1 MTGNVREESKIAS
14 TVEGFEGFDIIPIGK
29 RPPNPAELL
38 EGDRF
43 GDLLD
48 QVRANY
54 DVIMVDCPPVN
65 VVVDTQLLNR
75 YADATLFVVRAGLL
89 ERKAIP
95 DLTTLYNEK
104 KLKRMS
110 ILLNGTEAAHSSYY
124 TYGNYQS
131 LEE

>member
-1 MTGNVREESKIAS
+1 M
-14 TVEGFEGFDIIPIGK
+14 
-29 RPPNPAELL
+29 L
-38 EGDRF
+38 EGEEF
-43 GDLLD
+43 GKLLD
-48 QVRANY
+48 AVRDRY

-65 VVVDTQLLNR
+65 VVVDTQILNR
-75 YADATLFVVRAGLL
+75 YADATIFVVRAGLL
-89 ERKAIP
+89 ERKAIA

-104 KLKRMS
+104 KLTRMS

>member
-1 MTGNVREESKIAS
+1 M
-14 TVEGFEGFDIIPIGK
+14 PIGK

-38 EGDRF
+38 EGNRLGEFIDS
-43 GDLLD
+43 
-48 QVRANY
+48 VRQDY
-54 DVIMVDCPPVN
+54 DIIMIDCPPVN
-65 VVVDTQLLNR
+65 VVVDTQLINR
-75 YADATLFVVRAGLL
+75 YADATIFVVRAGLL
-89 ERKAIP
+89 QRSAIA
-95 DLTTLYNEK
+95 DLVTLYNDK